1 MKEEKKT
8 IITYMKR
15 ADKGVN
21 KIIIP
26 KAVIEKFGN
35 EFLMSVNYETGE
47 MKLMPIS
54 KIKEGDE

>member
-1 MKEEKKT
+1 MKEEKKP

-26 KAVIEKFGN
+26 KAIIESWGN
-35 EFLMSVNYETGE
+35 EFLMEVYDD
-47 MKLMPIS
+47 KIVLVPIS
-54 KIKEGDE
+54 KLKKEGD

>member
-1 MKEEKKT
+1 MRKEKKP

-26 KAVIEKFGN
+26 KAIIESWGN
-35 EFLMSVNYETGE
+35 EFLMEVYDD
-47 MKLMPIS
+47 KIVLVPIS
-54 KIKEGDE
+54 KLKKGGE